1 MRDEILNTGLNSQS
15 LQKTL
20 RRTIN
25 RDNVRNKTKLK
36 PHAQVIWDLIEKEK
50 ETLVDVRSFVLEGKT
65 KDDLKLEIAVRQRNY
80 AYLAKLQK
88 KMLTILKSEPKPE
101 LETAE

>member
-25 RDNVRNKTKLK
+25 RDNLKNKRELK

-50 ETLVDVRSFVLEGKT
+50 ETLVDVRSFVLEGKSE
-65 KDDLKLEIAVRQRNY
+65 DDLKLEIAVRQRNY
-80 AYLAKLQK
+80 AYLGKLQK
-88 KMLTILKSEPKPE
+88 KMLTILKAEPKPE
-101 LETAE
+101 LENAE